1 MNLKTSKQKTLS
13 PYFPYVKAKKGKSFL
28 VSFAEFSLTFILTF
42 ILFVAIGYPSFFSTS
57 YAADANKEIASKQKE
72 LNEIV
77 LSTGLGELDT
87 DGTLTDGSDMA
98 KSYIES
104 LVKTNCYLANSEYRV
119 NSNDGTGQVK
129 EITINKEDTLLILNK
144 EKNPLAYYFLSFKE
158 EKESLNSYI
167 YDDVDVYSY
176 KEDYLYK
183 NIYGYDSSRFE
194 TIDNSYSIYLQ
205 IRKSE
210 AVTLNDYLLYKKDDD
225 KNSYEYYENAFLKA
239 RQFLIEEVENK
250 YPPYVEINSSF
261 MENYKV
267 LVKGTIIAIS
277 LCYVL
282 SFSILEIIVPS
293 LTKSKRNISSIMM
306 RTGYCQEDG
315 GSISYKNYLIRG
327 LYDIFGYFAP
337 TFLILYFMGLSSFA
351 FFDLGLGITF
361 FYICV
366 MSLVF
371 DLSSFFFIMFA
382 PSSRGLGEKLA
393 RMEVKDL
400 NMMEVGEAKP
410 DKEIKDERKSD

>member
-1 MNLKTSKQKTLS
+1 MNSKTNKQKILS
-13 PYFPYVKAKKGKSFL
+13 PYFPYVNAKKGKSFL

-57 YAADANKEIASKQKE
+57 YALDANNEIASKQKQ

-77 LSTGLGELDT
+77 LSTGLG
-87 DGTLTDGSDMA
+87 TLGKDGSISDGKDMA

-104 LVKTNCYLANSEYRV
+104 LVKTNCFLLNNKYRV

-129 EITINKEDTLLILNK
+129 EVSVNKEDTLLILTK

-158 EKESLNSYI
+158 EKEPLNSYI
-167 YDDVDVYSY
+167 YDDVDVSSY

-194 TIDNSYSIYLQ
+194 VIDNNYSIYLQ
-205 IRKSE
+205 IKKSE

-225 KNSYEYYENAFLKA
+225 KSSYEYYEDAFLKA

-277 LCYVL
+277 ICYFL
-282 SFSILEIIVPS
+282 SFSILEIIIPS
-293 LTKSKRNISSIMM
+293 LTKRNISSIMM
-306 RTGYCQEDG
+306 RSGYCQEDG
-315 GSISYKNYLIRG
+315 GVVSFKNYLLRG

-361 FYICV
+361 FYVCV

-371 DLSSFFFIMFA
+371 DLASFLFIMFS

-400 NMMEVGEAKP
+400 NMMEAGEAKS
-410 DKEIKDERKSD
+410 DKEINDERKSN

>member
-1 MNLKTSKQKTLS
+1 MNSKTNKQKILS
-13 PYFPYVKAKKGKSFL
+13 PYFPYVNAKKGKSFL

-57 YAADANKEIASKQKE
+57 YALDANNEIASKQKQ

-77 LSTGLGELDT
+77 LSTGLG
-87 DGTLTDGSDMA
+87 TLGKDGSISDGKDMA

-104 LVKTNCYLANSEYRV
+104 LVKTNCFLLNNKYRV

-129 EITINKEDTLLILNK
+129 EINVNKEDTLLSLSK
-144 EKNPLAYYFLSFKE
+144 EKDPLGYYFLSFKMNE
-158 EKESLNSYI
+158 ESLNSYV
-167 YDDVDVYSY
+167 YDEIDASSF
-176 KEDYLYK
+176 KEEYLYK
-183 NIYGYDSSRFE
+183 NIYGYDISKFE
-194 TIDNSYSIYLQ
+194 LIDSSYSIYLQ
-205 IRKSE
+205 IKQSE
-210 AVTLNDYLLYKKDDD
+210 AITLNDYLLYQKEDD
-225 KNSYEYYENAFLKA
+225 KSSYEYYENAFLKA

-250 YPPYVEINSSF
+250 YPPYKEINSSF

-277 LCYVL
+277 ICYFL
-282 SFSILEIIVPS
+282 SFSILEIIIPS
-293 LTKSKRNISSIMM
+293 LTKTKRNISSIMM
-306 RTGYCQEDG
+306 RSGYCQEDG
-315 GSISYKNYLIRG
+315 GTISFKNYLLRG

-351 FFDLGLGITF
+351 FFDLGFGITF
-361 FYICV
+361 FYICI

-371 DLSSFFFIMFA
+371 DLCSFFFIMFA

-393 RMEVKDL
+393 RIEVKDL
-400 NMMEVGEAKP
+400 NMMEVGEIKK
-410 DKEIKDERKSD
+410 DKQIKDERKSN